1 MIVENGEW
9 IMQGVDWNDPTCI
22 HSADEL
28 EDIINEYGFLPLFAN
43 EVEGFSVEEMTDPSY
58 WWSGDTDVDP
68 WEWRAVITRTG
79 KITYGKFF
87 NKKAGFIS
95 KKWFPYFANYKR
107 DGYDFD
113 SRYEDGKAEYREN
126 LIMRLFLSSDIEL
139 MDIDY
144 KHLKDYVESPE
155 LYSFEV
161 KKLAGFG
168 KGGEKNFDG
177 TVAKLQ
183 MESYLVVKDFQQKV
197 NKKGEPYGWAN
208 AIYTLPEYL
217 WGYDHVTKRYKE
229 SPEESHN
236 KILKQLKKYF
246 PNAETEDLKRSL

>member
-1 MIVENGEW
+1 MIVEDGKW
-9 IMQGVDWNDPTCI
+9 IMQGVDWYDSSCI
-22 HSADEL
+22 HSPDEL
-28 EDIINEYGFLPLFAN
+28 IDVINEYGFLPLF
-43 EVEGFSVEEMTDPSY
+43 VFVLEGFSVEEMTDPSY
-58 WWSGDTDVDP
+58 WWSGYLDNDP
-68 WEWRAVITRTG
+68 WEWRAVIARTG

-126 LIMRLFLSSDIEL
+126 LIMKLFLPPDTEL

-144 KHLKDYVESPE
+144 KHLKDYVENPE
-155 LYSFEV
+155 MFSFEV

-229 SPEESHN
+229 NPEESYK
-236 KILKQLKKYF
+236 KIIKQLRKHF
-246 PNAETEDLKRSL
+246 PDAETEDLRRSL